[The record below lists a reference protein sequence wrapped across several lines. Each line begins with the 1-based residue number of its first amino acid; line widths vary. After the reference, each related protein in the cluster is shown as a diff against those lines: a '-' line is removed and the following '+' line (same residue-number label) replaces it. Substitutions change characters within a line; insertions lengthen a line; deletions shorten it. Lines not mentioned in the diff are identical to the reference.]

1 MFDAGGRGGGA
12 AGLVQEERMVVTV
25 DVGLHGLALA
35 AWNEGVLE
43 AAWYQLA
50 AEKGRGP
57 AAWRRLAEDVP
68 AELAGAHLV
77 VETMVHYEGSRVD
90 PADLLELQG
99 ICGCVVMA
107 RAWSGVE
114 AVEARTWSEGVP
126 KDVRHAR
133 LERELVKRGWAA
145 AVVEPKPKKRIADI
159 LDAVGLGLWWHE
171 SKSTRRWR
179 HGAGW

>member
-1 MFDAGGRGGGA
+1 MVLREGA
-12 AGLVQEERMVVTV
+12 MVVTV

-35 AWNEGVLE
+35 AWDEGVLE
-43 AAWYQLA
+43 AAWYQVA
-50 AEKGRGP
+50 VEKGRGP
-57 AAWRRLAEDVP
+57 AAWRRLAEAVP
-68 AELAGAHLV
+68 VELAGAHLV

-133 LERELVKRGWAA
+133 LERLLVKRGWEA
-145 AVVEPKPKKRIADI
+145 AVVEPKPKKRMADI
-159 LDAVGLGLWWHE
+159 LDAVGLGVWWHE
-171 SKSTRRWR
+171 SRSTRRWKQAE
-179 HGAGW
+179 GL